1 MLKIVGDVNF
11 SDGYFDPGFG
21 IGSKIK
27 NGDDPFC
34 HLNRKKDDFWIGNFE
49 CVCASFITGKP
60 FIIDPQVLDQV
71 ELFDLFGVANNH
83 VMQHGE
89 EAYREM
95 LGYLDRKKILY
106 VGCNERKSIVFEHQG
121 KKIGML
127 AFSQRPDNFT
137 SMPLYWSLP
146 EYKDIKSQITYLS
159 DCDFK
164 IAYIHWGNEFIN
176 YPYNDQ
182 KQFAHFLV
190 DCGVDLV
197 IGMHPHVMQGFE
209 VYKGRYI
216 FYSLGNFLF
225 YMPWEPTKYSI
236 VVNVDFETEKLI
248 TVEYV
253 KIGNDNFPSMVQSV
267 PKEYSLEYLNGLII
281 INEENEKYY
290 AKVTQ
295 CYKYYRKVNRLTII
309 RDFLRMKNIHRIN
322 IIKDFIDRRFKKL

>member
-1 MLKIVGDVNF
+1 MLKIVGDINF

-21 IGSKIK
+21 TGSKIK
-27 NGDDPFC
+27 NGADPFC
-34 HLNRKKDDFWIGNFE
+34 HLNRKKEDFWIGNFE
-49 CVCASFITGKP
+49 CVCTSFITEKP
-60 FIIDPQVLDQV
+60 FIINPQVLDQV
-71 ELFDLFGVANNH
+71 QLFDLFGVANNH

-89 EAYREM
+89 KAYREM
-95 LGYLDRKKILY
+95 LDYLDKKRVLY
-106 VGCNERKSIVFEHQG
+106 VGSNERKSIVFEHQG
-121 KKIGML
+121 KKIGLL

-137 SMPLYWSLP
+137 PLPLYWSLP
-146 EYKDIKSQITYLS
+146 EYKEVKSQITCLS

-209 VYKGRYI
+209 VYKDKYI

-236 VVNVDFETEKLI
+236 VVNVDFETEEFI
-248 TVEYV
+248 TTEYV
-253 KIGNDNFPSMVQSV
+253 KIGDDSFPSIIQSV
-267 PKEYSLEYLNGLII
+267 PKEYSLEYLNSLIMVK
-281 INEENEKYY
+281 EENEKYY

-295 CYKYYRKVNRLTII
+295 CYKDYRKVNRRTII
-309 RDFLRMKNIHRIN
+309 RDFLRMKNVHRIN